1 MLTKIPSKF
10 SDDLTAKMM
19 IYDALHYLPNDI
31 LTKIDRAS
39 MAIGFETRAP
49 FLDHRVIEAAWK
61 LEMNLKIN
69 SKNIVNS
76 NKWVLREIL
85 YKYVPKHLIERPKA
99 GFAIPLSDWLRGP
112 LKTWAGDLLSKDNI
126 IKDGYFKPFEISTL
140 WQEHL
145 SCRKDNSSKLWPI
158 IMWQSWL
165 EKNS

>member
-1 MLTKIPSKF
+1 MKLLEIRNEFKNKF
-10 SDDLTAKMM
+10 
-19 IYDALHYLPNDI
+19 
-31 LTKIDRAS
+31 
-39 MAIGFETRAP
+39 
-49 FLDHRVIEAAWK
+49 
-61 LEMNLKIN
+61 
-69 SKNIVNS
+69 KNIVNS